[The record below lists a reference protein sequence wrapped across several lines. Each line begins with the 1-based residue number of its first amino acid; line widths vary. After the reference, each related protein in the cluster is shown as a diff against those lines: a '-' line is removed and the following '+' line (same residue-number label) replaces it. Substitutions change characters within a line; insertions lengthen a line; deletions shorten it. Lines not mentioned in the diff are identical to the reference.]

1 MILPVMVELCKF
13 CMQISYPI
21 CSPIIIKEITV
32 FNLRGFV
39 LFLEKVTINNN
50 NNYYYFCGKRQAITR
65 SY

>member
-1 MILPVMVELCKF
+1 MVESCKF

-21 CSPIIIKEITV
+21 FSPVIIKEITV

-50 NNYYYFCGKRQAITR
+50 NNYYFCGKRQAITR